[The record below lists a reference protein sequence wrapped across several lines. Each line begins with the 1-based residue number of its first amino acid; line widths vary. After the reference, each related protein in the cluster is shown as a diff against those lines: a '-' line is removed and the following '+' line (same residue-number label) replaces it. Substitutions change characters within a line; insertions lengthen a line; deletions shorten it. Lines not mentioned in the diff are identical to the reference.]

1 MNTSQV
7 SRRVGWS
14 SLWQLVAI
22 WAFLRFLTS
31 FWLAVL
37 SPLRPLTALEES
49 VALWPPGES
58 VALWLERVL
67 LAPWDRWDTAYYVSI
82 VLHGYRAG
90 DGTAQFHPLF
100 PWLAR
105 PFLALTGNPLL
116 GLLLVSSLAALG
128 VIIAYSRLAA
138 LDLPPAGVRTSL
150 LIFLF
155 FPPAFILFAP
165 YTESLFLLWS
175 ILCIYWARRR
185 SWWLAGGAGALAT
198 LTRQQG
204 LFLLV
209 PLLWELWE
217 AAERNPQ
224 RLLKGWRAGLPLSL
238 IPAGLSG
245 WILFRALALSD
256 VRPDL
261 SSFQGLIY
269 SVVISPDASKVVPRQ
284 AFLWPWESL
293 RIALVQIWQSFQHG
307 PMIDLVLAGLF
318 VGFFVAG
325 WRVLRPTYRLYC
337 LVIVLA
343 SFSYHT
349 GPFYPYMGLPRHL
362 LLAFPVFIGLGAV
375 VRKSWQRLLIW
386 TLEMLGFLF
395 LAMLYVI
402 EGWAP

>member
-1 MNTSQV
+1 MNTWQV
-7 SRRVGWS
+7 SRRLGRS

-22 WAFLRFLTS
+22 WAFLRLLTS
-31 FWLAVL
+31 FWLAVI
-37 SPLRPLTALEES
+37 SPLRPLTVLEES
-49 VALWPPGES
+49 VALWPPGAS
-58 VALWLERVL
+58 FALWLERVF
-67 LAPWDRWDTAYYVSI
+67 LAPWHRWDTTYYLSI

-90 DGTAQFHPLF
+90 DGTTQFHPLF
-100 PWLAR
+100 PWLAK
-105 PFLALTGNPLL
+105 PFLALTGDPLL
-116 GLLLVSSLAALG
+116 GLWLVSSLAALG
-128 VIIAYSRLAA
+128 MIIAFSRLAA
-138 LDLPPAGVRTSL
+138 LDLPPAGVQTSL

-155 FPPAFILFAP
+155 FPPAFVLFAP

-185 SWWLAGGAGALAT
+185 SWWLAGCAGALAT

-217 AAERNPQ
+217 AAERNPH

-245 WILFRALALSD
+245 WILFRAFALSD
-256 VRPDL
+256 VRPDFG
-261 SSFQGLIY
+261 SFQGLIY
-269 SVVISPDASKVVPRQ
+269 SVVISPDSSKVVPRQ

-293 RIALVQIWQSFQHG
+293 RLALVQIWQSFEYG

-318 VGFFVAG
+318 VGFLVVA
-325 WRVLRPTYRLYC
+325 WPVMRPAYRLYS
-337 LVIVLA
+337 LAIMVA

-375 VRKSWQRLLIW
+375 LRKGWQWLLIW
-386 TLEMLGFLF
+386 TVELLGFLF